1 MIMAEA
7 KGIWYGAP
15 VDDRCDSCGGDIL
28 EGEQIRVDG
37 AGGFECR
44 DCGQHDDASEPVRV
58 HPLGHLTGS
67 TEPKH
72 WTRPTVANAGK
83 SCTCSPYD
91 SGHLSDCPLL
101 SVASATV
108 EPMAEM
114 SAADQ
119 FLSAELPAVRE
130 TISGQPEADRDQYG
144 RYLLKDPRTGKYNYG
159 YRGKPEGF
167 TRATTFNKTLSDTF
181 ALSEWGKR
189 LTIVGLTR
197 RPDLLALA
205 HGTDVRADKT
215 ALNKL
220 AEQACEA
227 AGDKVAAN
235 LGTALHTM
243 TEMVDAGTLKA
254 GEAPAPQRAEVM
266 AYAAAVEAA
275 GLTFRQDL
283 IERTTMTS
291 LVGEDVAGTFDR
303 MAQLP
308 DGSWV
313 IVDLKTGRDPLTYG
327 AGEIAIQLLIY
338 ALGVN
343 EFGVYDH
350 STKTWGPAPVVRTD
364 VAIVIHLP
372 VQRESGVGAFC
383 ELSWVDIGDPMVMEA
398 AQQSAFARAWRKR
411 AKSRAKAQV
420 LHKPYVRPTVT
431 RNWDLDF
438 AAVRTPAG
446 ANSLWAEAKAAG
458 VEGLELQRLVGI
470 ARDQLR
476 KLTS

>member
-1 MIMAEA
+1 MAEE
-7 KGIWYGAP
+7 KGPWFGAQYAGA
-15 VDDRCDSCGGDIL
+15 CDGCGDSIE
-28 EGEQIRVDG
+28 EGNSIRADG
-37 AGGFECR
+37 EGGYECR
-44 DCGQHDDASEPVRV
+44 GCG
-58 HPLGHLTGS
+58 
-67 TEPKH
+67 EPKH
-72 WTRPTVANAGK
+72 WTRPTAANVGV
-83 SCTCSPYD
+83 
-91 SGHLSDCPLL
+91 
-101 SVASATV
+101 SVAPATV
-108 EPMAEM
+108 EPMAEQ
-114 SAADQ
+114 SAADV
-119 FLSAELPAVRE
+119 FLSPDTPDPVPKE

-144 RYLLKDPRTGKYNYG
+144 RYLLKDPRTGAYKTG

-189 LTIVGLTR
+189 LTIVGMTR
-197 RPDLLALA
+197 RPDIVALA
-205 HGTDVRADKT
+205 HGKDVRADKD

-220 AEQACEA
+220 AAQACEA

-243 TEMVDAGTLKA
+243 TEMVDAGQLSP
-254 GEAPAPQRAEVM
+254 ENAPLGQRAEVE
-266 AYAAAVEAA
+266 AYAEAVKAA

-350 STKTWGPAPVVRTD
+350 VAKAWGPAPVVRTD
-364 VAIVIHLP
+364 RAIVIHLP
-372 VQRESGVGAFC
+372 VQREEGRKAYC
-383 ELSWVDIGDPMVMEA
+383 ELSWVDIGDPMVMAA
-398 AQQSAFARAWRKR
+398 AQQSAFAREWRKR
-411 AKSRAKAQV
+411 SKARKGA
-420 LHKPYVRPTVT
+420 LHSAYEAPTAVAEGPDWDSMFGAVT
-431 RNWDLDF
+431 DGP
-438 AAVRTPAG
+438 T
-446 ANSLWAEAKAAG
+446 ANNLWRMAKAAG
-458 VEGLELQRLVGI
+458 VAPMELQRLVGI
-470 ARDQLR
+470 ARDRLR
-476 KLTS
+476 QLTS